1 MITKQIR
8 LFQIVVNAIEITKLG
23 NVMKTEKKSSCGV
36 KCETSLPRVVQEGLT
51 FELRHLN

>member
-23 NVMKTEKKSSCGV
+23 NVMKTEKKKAAVGSSVRLLYLG
-36 KCETSLPRVVQEGLT
+36 
-51 FELRHLN
+51 